1 MIRIP
6 GLSRVISSH
15 AADLLK
21 ELYPTPTGGAGSE
34 ENGTGWIATDFV
46 LLPDY
51 D

>member
-1 MIRIP
+1 MRIP
-6 GLSRVISSH
+6 GFSRVISSH

-21 ELYPTPTGGAGSE
+21 ELHPTSTEGAGSE
-34 ENGTGWIATDFV
+34 EKGTGDAAADFV

>member
-1 MIRIP
+1 MMRIP
-6 GLSRVISSH
+6 GSSRVISSH

-34 ENGTGWIATDFV
+34 ENGTGDAAAYFV